1 MYICNVYHDL
11 LKISRNLDD
20 IAILSING
28 IDFKC
33 IISGISKSEAV
44 KVLQNVDFNEKRWA
58 LKNLN
63 FLTVYKHE

>member
-20 IAILSING
+20 TAILSINC
-28 IDFKC
+28 IDFQC

-44 KVLQNVDFNEKRWA
+44 KELQIVDFNEKRWA

-63 FLTVYKHE
+63 VLTVYKYE

>member
-11 LKISRNLDD
+11 LIISRNLDD

-28 IDFKC
+28 IYFQC
-33 IISGISKSEAV
+33 IISGINKSEAV
-44 KVLQNVDFNEKRWA
+44 KELQNVDFKEKRWT

-63 FLTVYKHE
+63 FYQ

>member
-58 LKNLN
+58 LKI
-63 FLTVYKHE
+63 

>member
-20 IAILSING
+20 IAILSINS

-63 FLTVYKHE
+63 FLTVYKYE

>member
-20 IAILSING
+20 IAILSINC
-28 IDFKC
+28 IDIQC

-44 KVLQNVDFNEKRWA
+44 KELQIVDFNEKRWA

-63 FLTVYKHE
+63 VITVYKYK